1 MTLLHLICTN
11 NIKQQKTNNMK
22 KIFTLALTL
31 FILSSAAFSQSTFAH
46 VSINTPNVSLSFNK
60 GFPDRN
66 VYYSNYDRDM
76 QIQRIKQ
83 AYNEQVNQVMNLR
96 ISAKRKVR
104 LIHQLQ
110 NERDANVQNVNCGLA
125 NDYNNRLN
133 YNRYYDHD
141 DRNWGR

>member
-1 MTLLHLICTN
+1 
-11 NIKQQKTNNMK
+11 MK
-22 KIFTLALTL
+22 KIFTLTLTL
-31 FILSSAAFSQSTFAH
+31 IILSSATFAQSAFAH
-46 VSINTPNVSLSFNK
+46 VSISTPNISLSFNK

-76 QIQRIKQ
+76 QIQRINE

-96 ISAKRKVR
+96 ISTRRKVR

-110 NERDANVQNVNCGLA
+110 NERDANIQNVNCGLA
-125 NDYNNRLN
+125 NGYSNQSD

-141 DRNWGR
+141 NRNWDDHDTRDRDNHDDRNWGR